1 MSKIRSLSRAVVAL
15 TLVVATS
22 GCAYT
27 FKEDA
32 KATKQPI
39 NCATAEGDLRML
51 ASEKANLAEQIAM
64 GVTAIVPVGLVIG
77 VVTMTEGTK
86 VKVATGEYNKM
97 IDARIAEIK
106 STCNVQ

>member
-1 MSKIRSLSRAVVAL
+1 VKSQSRFSKFMFGAAL
-15 TLVVATS
+15 LALLA
-22 GCAYT
+22 GCAYQY
-27 FKEDA
+27 KEQE
-32 KATKQPI
+32 KAAKQPI

-86 VKVATGEYNKM
+86 FRVATGEYNNM

-106 STCNVQ
+106 TTCGVE

>member
-1 MSKIRSLSRAVVAL
+1 MSFQGRSSKFLAIVAAFAL
-15 TLVVATS
+15 LP
-22 GCAYT
+22 GCAHEY
-27 FKEDA
+27 KENLE
-32 KATKQPI
+32 ATKQPI

-77 VVTMTEGTK
+77 VVTLTEGTK
-86 VKVATGEYNKM
+86 FKVATGEYNKM

-106 STCNVQ
+106 STCGVQ